1 MMMDMGKHA
10 ACGRAEMLMAR
21 KGVENVLQPESTV

>member
-10 ACGRAEMLMAR
+10 ACGRAETLMAR
-21 KGVENVLQPESTV
+21 KEEENVLQSESTV